1 MTDNPYELAERVLYP
16 LLKEDAKRMR
26 KHPTQAE
33 DILWGMLRKKQLG
46 VKFNRQYIIECY
58 IVDFVCLE
66 KQLIIEV
73 DGKYHDTEYQRGY
86 DEQRTQILNNLGFRV
101 LRFVNEE
108 VLCTPENVLHTIQN
122 ALY

>member
-1 MTDNPYELAERVLYP
+1 MKN
-16 LLKEDAKRMR
+16 LKNLVKHLR
-26 KHPTQAE
+26 KNMQEPE
-33 DILWGMLRKKQLG
+33 KILWARLRDRRFKNY
-46 VKFNRQYIIECY
+46 KFRRQVQISKY

-101 LRFVNEE
+101 LRFFNEE

>member
-26 KHPTQAE
+26 KNPTQAE

-58 IVDFVCLE
+58 IVDFVCHGVPSPLVWE
-66 KQLIIEV
+66 KYKDIIIYLVYTYLIAIESKIEKCNNKIY
-73 DGKYHDTEYQRGY
+73 KY
-86 DEQRTQILNNLGFRV
+86 IL
-101 LRFVNEE
+101 
-108 VLCTPENVLHTIQN
+108 I
-122 ALY
+122 

>member
-1 MTDNPYELAERVLYP
+1 
-16 LLKEDAKRMR
+16 MR
-26 KHPTQAE
+26 KNPTQAE